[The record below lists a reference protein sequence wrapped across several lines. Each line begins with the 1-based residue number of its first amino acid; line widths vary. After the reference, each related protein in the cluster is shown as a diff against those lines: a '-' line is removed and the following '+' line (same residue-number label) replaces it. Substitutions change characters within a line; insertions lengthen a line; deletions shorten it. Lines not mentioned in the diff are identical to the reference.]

1 MQDLQTKTKKSAT
14 EILRTRNHKIT
25 EAARQQYIENV
36 TQEALDASIVRM
48 FRFNNAQVLELTS
61 QKGAFE
67 FDAEKGVDENGK
79 EVNREVDGKEML
91 SIQGFPI
98 GDNNRGLKDKNGKY
112 QIEEF
117 KFVVSDNQLK
127 KQAGNSMAVQ
137 VMAALLKQLL
147 IK

>member
-1 MQDLQTKTKKSAT
+1 MQDLQTKTKESAT

-67 FDAEKGVDENGK
+67 FDAEKGVDENGQ
-79 EVNREVDGKEML
+79 EVLVL
-91 SIQGFPI
+91 SAKTETGERLPMILELCLPCPSLCGP
-98 GDNNRGLKDKNGKY
+98 
-112 QIEEF
+112 
-117 KFVVSDNQLK
+117 
-127 KQAGNSMAVQ
+127 
-137 VMAALLKQLL
+137 
-147 IK
+147 